1 MVHWPNSTK
10 LSLQTYFAI
19 YFGERVGSEAI
30 EEEYQECLKR
40 KLEKEAEFQDTKS
53 EMDGLF
59 IKVERYLARLEQ
71 LTQREAEASEIV
83 ATFPAKV
90 SELEKK
96 IHSAEALFT
105 PSSNF

>member
-1 MVHWPNSTK
+1 
-10 LSLQTYFAI
+10 
-19 YFGERVGSEAI
+19 
-30 EEEYQECLKR
+30 
-40 KLEKEAEFQDTKS
+40 
-53 EMDGLF
+53 MDGLF
-59 IKVERYLARLEQ
+59 IEVERYQARLEQ
-71 LTQREAEASEIV
+71 LTRREAEASEIV

>member
-1 MVHWPNSTK
+1 
-10 LSLQTYFAI
+10 
-19 YFGERVGSEAI
+19 
-30 EEEYQECLKR
+30 
-40 KLEKEAEFQDTKS
+40 
-53 EMDGLF
+53 MDGLF
-59 IKVERYLARLEQ
+59 IEVEQYLARLEQ

-105 PSSNF
+105 PSSNFWVVTTSFGTFLC